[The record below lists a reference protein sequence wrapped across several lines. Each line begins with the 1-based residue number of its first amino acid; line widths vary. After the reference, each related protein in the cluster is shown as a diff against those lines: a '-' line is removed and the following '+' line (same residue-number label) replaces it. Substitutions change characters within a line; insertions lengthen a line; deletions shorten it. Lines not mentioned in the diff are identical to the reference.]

1 MISIIDYG
9 MGNVGSVKNAVE
21 YLGYDV
27 VIPKTKED
35 FEKSSHIILP
45 GVGSFADGMKNLSQA
60 GYIEILNEEVL
71 TKKKPF
77 LGLCLGLQILAD
89 IGEEGGLTK
98 GLGWIKGKV
107 SRFKIEKSYK
117 IPHIGWNDVTIKK
130 NSILFNGIEKPIF
143 YFVHSFHFTPDDKSV
158 ISAEAEYGEKFV
170 AGVEKNNIFGLQFHT
185 EKSQQEGINTLDNF
199 LSIEY

>member
-1 MISIIDYG
+1 MISIVDYG

-21 YLGYDV
+21 YLGHDV
-27 VIPKTKED
+27 IIPKTKED

-60 GYIEILNEEVL
+60 GFIEILNEQVL
-71 TKKKPF
+71 TNQKPF

-107 SRFKIEKSYK
+107 SRFNIEKSYK
-117 IPHIGWNDVTIKK
+117 IPHMGWNDVIIKK
-130 NSILFNGIEKPIF
+130 NSILFNGIENPIF
-143 YFVHSFHFTPDDKSV
+143 YFVHSYHFTPDDKSV

-170 AGVEKNNIFGLQFHT
+170 AAVEKDNIFGLQFHT